1 MYKICD
7 RFYLTIHNNLEDTK
21 KKINKSPNYITSSDF
36 HDSYIPLDK
45 DYGPLNICDIIKF
58 NKFIDDKI
66 KHPKLANRNIIYY
79 IYNDDNHI
87 YLLNSVLL
95 CGSYLI
101 FNKNYNWDKVLFKL
115 HNIFNDHPC
124 YYIDCISKW
133 GGYKTSITDCFR
145 TLDFIYKNNIID
157 IAKFDISEYEYFT
170 DFENRDMNIIA
181 NKFLAMT
188 CPSLNKDINNIIC
201 ELKKRDI
208 NLIIRLNNPKSYD
221 KKIFNDNNIIVED
234 LFFEDYTTP
243 DIKIIKKFINLINNT
258 NYDDLVAVH
267 CKAGLGRT
275 GLLICIWLIIKLNFT
290 PKNAITYIRLIR
302 PGSIMGYQGFFLE
315 SFEYFSKFI

>member
-7 RFYLTIHNNLEDTK
+7 RFYLTIHNNIVHTK
-21 KKINKSPNYITSSDF
+21 KEISKSPDYITSSDF
-36 HDSYIPLDK
+36 HDSYTPLQN

-58 NKFIDDKI
+58 NKFIDDKMTN
-66 KHPKLANRNIIYY
+66 PKLLNRNIVYY

-87 YLLNSVLL
+87 FLLNAVLL

-101 FNKNYNWDKVLFKL
+101 LNKNYNWHKVLFKL

-133 GGYKTSITDCFR
+133 GGYKTSISDCFR
-145 TLDFIYKNNIID
+145 TLDFIHNNKIIN
-157 IAKFDISEYEYFT
+157 IAKFDISEYEYLT

-181 NKFLAMT
+181 NKFLAMA
-188 CPSLNKDINNIIC
+188 CPSSNKDINNIIS
-201 ELKKRDI
+201 ELKKRNI
-208 NLIIRLNNPKSYD
+208 NLIIRLNGPDSYE
-221 KKIFNDNNIIVED
+221 KKLFNDNNIIIED
-234 LFFEDYTTP
+234 LYFEDYTTP
-243 DIKIIKKFINLINNT
+243 DIKIIKKFMNLINNT
-258 NYDDLVAVH
+258 NYDDLVVVH

-290 PKNAITYIRLIR
+290 PSDAITYIRLIR

-315 SFEYFSKFI
+315 SFDYYNQYI

>member
-1 MYKICD
+1 
-7 RFYLTIHNNLEDTK
+7 
-21 KKINKSPNYITSSDF
+21 
-36 HDSYIPLDK
+36 
-45 DYGPLNICDIIKF
+45 
-58 NKFIDDKI
+58 
-66 KHPKLANRNIIYY
+66 
-79 IYNDDNHI
+79 
-87 YLLNSVLL
+87 
-95 CGSYLI
+95 
-101 FNKNYNWDKVLFKL
+101 
-115 HNIFNDHPC
+115 
-124 YYIDCISKW
+124 
-133 GGYKTSITDCFR
+133 
-145 TLDFIYKNNIID
+145 
-157 IAKFDISEYEYFT
+157 
-170 DFENRDMNIIA
+170 MNIIA

-315 SFEYFSKFI
+315 SFEYFRKFI